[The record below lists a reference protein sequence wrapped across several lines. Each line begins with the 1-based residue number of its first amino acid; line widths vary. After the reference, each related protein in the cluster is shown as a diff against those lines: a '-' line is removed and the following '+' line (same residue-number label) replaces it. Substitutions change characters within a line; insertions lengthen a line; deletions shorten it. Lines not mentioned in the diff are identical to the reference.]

1 MVSPSPLLTKRPK
14 LGDGMLG
21 DGMLGRGAS
30 VLALLLSLLWHPVW
44 LAPVLVVVLTVAWM
58 VEARQHPP
66 VPVVSAIAGHAGPV
80 REALEDVRGAL
91 VDELGLAS
99 RELHQGLGLLRAA
112 VSELGGGFDGL
123 SSKTTLQQS
132 LLRQII
138 ATQDGGVSIQ
148 DFAARTGDLLEHF
161 VGMMVQMSRES
172 LRIVYRID
180 GMAKEMDAV
189 FGLLKNVNT
198 IAEETNLLALNAAIE
213 AARAGEASRGFAVV
227 AGEIRNLASHSN
239 QFNEQIGS
247 HVERARTAMEQLR
260 GLVGAMASQDLSVA
274 LSAKGDIDAMMA
286 HVTESDARNSAVADQ
301 VVEINRGLGSDVSTT
316 IRSLQFEDILSQ
328 LITQTRS
335 RLLELQGFTAECTRD
350 IAELA
355 CAPMDAVTLDERAQ
369 RVRSRLAVHREKTRL
384 RSRGPALQSS
394 MDAGEIE
401 LF

>member
-1 MVSPSPLLTKRPK
+1 MDAFSSFMHKRPVVGLAASAVALVLTMVWPSAW
-14 LGDGMLG
+14 LG
-21 DGMLGRGAS
+21 
-30 VLALLLSLLWHPVW
+30 
-44 LAPVLVVVLTVAWM
+44 PVLVVLLTAAWI
-58 VEARQHPP
+58 VETRRAVPAAAP
-66 VPVVSAIAGHAGPV
+66 VIEASLEHHAPV
-80 REALEDVRGAL
+80 REALEEVRSSL
-91 VDELGLAS
+91 VDELGHAT
-99 RELHQGLGLLRAA
+99 RELHQALDLLRDA

-123 SSKTTLQQS
+123 SRKTGMQQS

-138 ATQDGGVSIQ
+138 DAQKDGVSVQ

-161 VGMMVQMSRES
+161 VDMVVQMSRES

-180 GMAKEMDAV
+180 GMSKEMDAV

-213 AARAGEASRGFAVV
+213 AARAGESGRGFAVV

-247 HVERARTAMEQLR
+247 HVEKARAAMEQLR
-260 GLVGAMASQDLSVA
+260 GLVGTMASQDLNVA
-274 LSAKGDIDAMMA
+274 LSAKGGIDAMMA
-286 HVTESDARNSAVADQ
+286 HVTESDARTSAVADQ

-328 LITQTRS
+328 LINQTRM
-335 RLLELQGFTAECTRD
+335 RLVELQEITTECTRD
-350 IAELA
+350 IEELA
-355 CAPMDAVTLDERAQ
+355 CNPIDAESLQQRAE
-369 RVRSRLAVHREKTRL
+369 RVRNRLAIQREKARL
-384 RSRGPALQSS
+384 RSRGPALQNS

>member
-1 MVSPSPLLTKRPK
+1 MSAIPAPSIPRLPLGLA
-14 LGDGMLG
+14 
-21 DGMLGRGAS
+21 AS
-30 VLALLLSLLWHPVW
+30 AVALLLCLLWQPAW
-44 LAPVLVVVLTVAWM
+44 LAPLVIVALTAVWIVEQRRTPARIVTVA
-58 VEARQHPP
+58 PP
-66 VPVVSAIAGHAGPV
+66 QADTTPV
-80 REALEDVRGAL
+80 REALEDVREAL
-91 VDELGLAS
+91 VDELGHAA
-99 RELHQGLGLLRAA
+99 RELHQALDLLRDA

-123 SSKTTLQQS
+123 SHKTGLQQS
-132 LLRQII
+132 LLKQII
-138 ATQDGGVSIQ
+138 DVQNGGVSVQ

-161 VGMMVQMSRES
+161 VGLIVQLSRDS

-198 IAEETNLLALNAAIE
+198 IAEETNLLALNASIE
-213 AARAGEASRGFAVV
+213 AARAGEAGRGFAVV

-260 GLVGAMASQDLSVA
+260 GLVGAMASQDLNVA
-274 LSAKGDIDAMMA
+274 LSTKGGIDAMMA
-286 HVTESDARNSAVADQ
+286 HVTESDARTSAVADQ

-328 LITQTRS
+328 LINQTRT
-335 RLLELQGFTAECTRD
+335 RLVELQEVTAECTRD
-350 IAELA
+350 IEELA
-355 CAPMDAVTLDERAQ
+355 CTNVEASALAEHAQ
-369 RVRSRLAVHREKTRL
+369 RVRARLAMQREKARL
-384 RSRGPALQSS
+384 RSRGPALQNS

>member
-1 MVSPSPLLTKRPK
+1 MDAILSFMRVRPVIGLAASAVALL
-14 LGDGMLG
+14 
-21 DGMLGRGAS
+21 
-30 VLALLLSLLWHPVW
+30 LALLWHSPW
-44 LAPVLVVVLTVAWM
+44 LAPVLIVLLTAAWI
-58 VEARQHPP
+58 VELRRAPP
-66 VPVVSAIAGHAGPV
+66 VVETIVEESLGHHAPV
-80 REALEDVRGAL
+80 REALEEVRSSL
-91 VDELGLAS
+91 VDELGHAT
-99 RELHQGLGLLRAA
+99 RELHQALDLLRDA

-123 SSKTTLQQS
+123 SRKTGQQQS

-138 ATQDGGVSIQ
+138 DAQNEGVSVQ

-161 VGMMVQMSRES
+161 VDMVVQMSRES

-213 AARAGEASRGFAVV
+213 AARAGESGRGFAVV

-260 GLVGAMASQDLSVA
+260 GLVGTMASQDLNVA
-274 LSAKGDIDAMMA
+274 LSAKGGIDAMMA
-286 HVTESDARNSAVADQ
+286 HVTESDARTSKVADQ
-301 VVEINRGLGSDVSTT
+301 AVEINRGLGTDVATT
-316 IRSLQFEDILSQ
+316 VRSLQFEDILSQ
-328 LITQTRS
+328 LINQTRQ
-335 RLLELQGFTAECTRD
+335 RLVELQDITTECTRD
-350 IAELA
+350 IEELA
-355 CAPMDAVTLDERAQ
+355 CSPIDAEMLAQRAQ
-369 RVRSRLAVHREKTRL
+369 RVRNRLAIQREKARL
-384 RSRGPALQSS
+384 RSRGPALQNS

>member
-1 MVSPSPLLTKRPK
+1 MYAIPSSLRVRPVV
-14 LGDGMLG
+14 GMTTS
-21 DGMLGRGAS
+21 AI
-30 VLALLLSLLWHPVW
+30 ALLLTLLWPSAW
-44 LAPVLVVVLTVAWM
+44 LAPVLIVLLTAAWI
-58 VEARQHPP
+58 VELRRVPAAEEP
-66 VPVVSAIAGHAGPV
+66 VIEASLSHHAPV
-80 REALEDVRGAL
+80 REALEEVRSSL
-91 VDELGLAS
+91 VDELGHAT
-99 RELHQGLGLLRAA
+99 RELHQALDLLRDA

-123 SSKTTLQQS
+123 SRKTGMQQS

-138 ATQDGGVSIQ
+138 DAQNEGVSVQ

-161 VGMMVQMSRES
+161 VGMVVQMSRES

-213 AARAGEASRGFAVV
+213 AARAGESGRGFAVV

-247 HVERARTAMEQLR
+247 HVERARIAMEQLR
-260 GLVGAMASQDLSVA
+260 GLVGTMASQDLNVA
-274 LSAKGDIDAMMA
+274 LSAKGGIDAMMA
-286 HVTESDARNSAVADQ
+286 HVTESDARTSAVADQ
-301 VVEINRGLGSDVSTT
+301 VVEINRGLGTDVSTT

-328 LITQTRS
+328 LINQTRM
-335 RLLELQGFTAECTRD
+335 RLVELQDITTECTRD

-355 CAPMDAVTLDERAQ
+355 CSPIDAELLAQRAE
-369 RVRSRLAVHREKTRL
+369 RVRSRLAIQREKARL
-384 RSRGPALQSS
+384 RSRGPALQNT

>member
-1 MVSPSPLLTKRPK
+1 MSVFSTVFTSRSRI
-14 LGDGMLG
+14 GFA
-21 DGMLGRGAS
+21 AS
-30 VLALLLSLLWHPVW
+30 VLALLLGLFWHEAWASPLLVI
-44 LAPVLVVVLTVAWM
+44 AVTAAWI
-58 VEARQHPP
+58 VEVHRHGA
-66 VPVVSAIAGHAGPV
+66 VSADAPQALPDNEPV
-80 REALEDVRGAL
+80 REALGDVRSAL
-91 VDELGLAS
+91 VDELGHAS
-99 RELHQGLGLLRAA
+99 RELHQALDLLRDA

-123 SSKTTLQQS
+123 SRKTGQQQS

-138 ATQDGGVSIQ
+138 DTQKDGVSVE
-148 DFAARTGDLLEHF
+148 DFAAKTGDLLEHF
-161 VGMMVQMSRES
+161 VGLIVQLSRDS

-213 AARAGEASRGFAVV
+213 AARAGEAGRGFTVV

-247 HVERARTAMEQLR
+247 HVERARNSMQQLR
-260 GLVGAMASQDLSVA
+260 GLVGAMASQDLNVA
-274 LSAKGDIDAMMA
+274 LSAKGGIDAMME
-286 HVTESDARNSAVADQ
+286 HVTQSNARTNAVADQ
-301 VVEINRGLGSDVSTT
+301 AVEINRGLGADVSTT

-328 LITQTRS
+328 LINQTRT
-335 RLLELQGFTAECTRD
+335 RLVELQDITAECTRD
-350 IAELA
+350 IEALA
-355 CAPMDAVTLDERAQ
+355 CEPADDASALTERAE
-369 RVRSRLAVHREKTRL
+369 RVRTRLAAQREKARL

>member
-1 MVSPSPLLTKRPK
+1 MDAFLSFLRVRPVIG
-14 LGDGMLG
+14 LA
-21 DGMLGRGAS
+21 AS
-30 VLALLLSLLWHPVW
+30 AVALLLTLVWPSTW
-44 LAPVLVVVLTVAWM
+44 LAPVLIVLLAAVWIIEMRRA
-58 VEARQHPP
+58 VPADAEP
-66 VPVVSAIAGHAGPV
+66 VLEESLTHHAPV
-80 REALEDVRGAL
+80 REALEEVRSSL
-91 VDELGLAS
+91 VDELGHAT
-99 RELHQGLGLLRAA
+99 RELHQALELLRDA

-123 SSKTTLQQS
+123 SRKTGMQQS

-138 ATQDGGVSIQ
+138 DAQKEGVSVQ

-161 VGMMVQMSRES
+161 VHMVVQMSRES

-180 GMAKEMDAV
+180 GMSKEMDAV

-213 AARAGEASRGFAVV
+213 AARAGESGRGFAVV

-247 HVERARTAMEQLR
+247 HVEKARAAMEQLR
-260 GLVGAMASQDLSVA
+260 GLVGTMASQDLNVA
-274 LSAKGDIDAMMA
+274 LSAKGGIDAMMA
-286 HVTESDARNSAVADQ
+286 HVTESDARTSAVADQ

-328 LITQTRS
+328 LINQTRV
-335 RLLELQGFTAECTRD
+335 RLVELQDITTECTRD
-350 IAELA
+350 IEELA
-355 CAPMDAVTLDERAQ
+355 CNPIDAESLQQRAE
-369 RVRSRLAVHREKTRL
+369 RVRSRLAIQREKARL
-384 RSRGPALQSS
+384 RSRGPALQNS

>member
-1 MVSPSPLLTKRPK
+1 MTFSLSGLAARPVA
-14 LGDGMLG
+14 GVA
-21 DGMLGRGAS
+21 AS
-30 VLALLLSLLWHPVW
+30 ALALLLSLLWHPAW
-44 LAPVLVVVLTVAWM
+44 LAPLLVVLLTVVWI
-58 VEARQHPP
+58 VETRHRATP
-66 VPVVSAIAGHAGPV
+66 VAEPAPGAHAGPV

-91 VDELGLAS
+91 VDELGHAS
-99 RELHQGLGLLRAA
+99 RELHQGLGLLRDA

-123 SSKTTLQQS
+123 SNKTALQQS
-132 LLRQII
+132 LLKQII
-138 ATQDGGVSIQ
+138 EVQGSGVSIQ
-148 DFAARTGDLLEHF
+148 DFATRTGDLLEHF
-161 VGMMVQMSRES
+161 VGMIVQMSRES

-213 AARAGEASRGFAVV
+213 AARAGESGRGFAVV
-227 AGEIRNLASHSN
+227 AGEIRNLASNSN

-247 HVERARTAMEQLR
+247 HVERARAAMEQLR
-260 GLVGAMASQDLSVA
+260 GLVGTMASQDLNVA
-274 LSAKGDIDAMMA
+274 LSAKGGIDAMMA
-286 HVTESDARNSAVADQ
+286 HVTESDARTSAVADQ

-328 LITQTRS
+328 LITQTRA
-335 RLLELQGFTAECTRD
+335 RLVELQEITAECTRD
-350 IAELA
+350 IEELA
-355 CAPMDAVTLDERAQ
+355 CASMDAEALDERAR
-369 RVRSRLAVHREKTRL
+369 RVRSRLAVQREKARL

>member
-1 MVSPSPLLTKRPK
+1 MYAIPSLLRVRPVV
-14 LGDGMLG
+14 GMTTS
-21 DGMLGRGAS
+21 A
-30 VLALLLSLLWHPVW
+30 VALLLTLLWPSAW
-44 LAPVLVVVLTVAWM
+44 LAPVLIVLLTAAWI
-58 VEARQHPP
+58 VELRRAPAAEEP
-66 VPVVSAIAGHAGPV
+66 VIAASLSHHAPV
-80 REALEDVRGAL
+80 REALEEVRSSL
-91 VDELGLAS
+91 VDELGHAT
-99 RELHQGLGLLRAA
+99 RELHQALDLLRDA

-123 SSKTTLQQS
+123 SRKTGMQQS

-138 ATQDGGVSIQ
+138 DAQNEGVSVQ

-161 VGMMVQMSRES
+161 VGMVVQMSRES

-213 AARAGEASRGFAVV
+213 AARAGESGRGFAVV

-247 HVERARTAMEQLR
+247 HVERARIAMEQLR
-260 GLVGAMASQDLSVA
+260 GLVGTMASQDLNVA
-274 LSAKGDIDAMMA
+274 LSAKGGIDAMMA
-286 HVTESDARNSAVADQ
+286 HVTESDARTSAVADQ
-301 VVEINRGLGSDVSTT
+301 VVEINRGLGTDVSTT

-328 LITQTRS
+328 LINQTRM
-335 RLLELQGFTAECTRD
+335 RLVELQDITTECTRD

-355 CAPMDAVTLDERAQ
+355 CSPIDAELLAQRAE
-369 RVRSRLAVHREKTRL
+369 RVRSRLAIQREKARL
-384 RSRGPALQSS
+384 RSRGPALQNT

>member
-1 MVSPSPLLTKRPK
+1 MDAFLSFLRVRPVVG
-14 LGDGMLG
+14 LV
-21 DGMLGRGAS
+21 AS
-30 VLALLLSLLWHPVW
+30 AAALLLTLLWPSAW
-44 LAPVLVVVLTVAWM
+44 LAPVLIVLLTGAWI
-58 VEARQHPP
+58 VELRRAAPSDEP
-66 VPVVSAIAGHAGPV
+66 VIQSSLEHHAPV
-80 REALEDVRGAL
+80 REALEEVRSSL
-91 VDELGLAS
+91 VDELGHAT
-99 RELHQGLGLLRAA
+99 RELHQALDLLRDA

-123 SSKTTLQQS
+123 SRKTGMQQS

-138 ATQDGGVSIQ
+138 DAQNEGVSVQ

-161 VGMMVQMSRES
+161 VDMVVQMSRES

-213 AARAGEASRGFAVV
+213 AARAGESGRGFAVV

-260 GLVGAMASQDLSVA
+260 GLVGTMASQDLNVA
-274 LSAKGDIDAMMA
+274 LSAKGGIDAMMA
-286 HVTESDARNSAVADQ
+286 HVTESDARTSAVADQ
-301 VVEINRGLGSDVSTT
+301 VVEINRGLGTDVSTT

-328 LITQTRS
+328 LINQTRV
-335 RLLELQGFTAECTRD
+335 RLVELQEITTECTRD
-350 IAELA
+350 IEELA
-355 CAPMDAVTLDERAQ
+355 CNPIDAELLAQ
-369 RVRSRLAVHREKTRL
+369 RAERVRNRLAIQREKARL
-384 RSRGPALQSS
+384 RSRGPALQNS

>member
-1 MVSPSPLLTKRPK
+1 
-14 LGDGMLG
+14 
-21 DGMLGRGAS
+21 
-30 VLALLLSLLWHPVW
+30 
-44 LAPVLVVVLTVAWM
+44 
-58 VEARQHPP
+58 
-66 VPVVSAIAGHAGPV
+66 V

-91 VDELGLAS
+91 VDELGHAT
-99 RELHQGLGLLRAA
+99 RELHQALDLLRDA
-112 VSELGGGFDGL
+112 VLELGGGFDGL
-123 SSKTTLQQS
+123 SQKTGQQQS
-132 LLRQII
+132 LLKQII
-138 ATQDGGVSIQ
+138 DVQDGGVSIQ

-161 VGMMVQMSRES
+161 VGMIVQMSRES

-213 AARAGEASRGFAVV
+213 AARAGESGRGFAVV

-260 GLVGAMASQDLSVA
+260 GLVGTMASQDLNVA
-274 LSAKGDIDAMMA
+274 LSAKGGIDAMMA
-286 HVTESDARNSAVADQ
+286 HVTESDARTNAVADQ
-301 VVEINRGLGSDVSTT
+301 AVQINRGLGNDVSTT

-328 LITQTRS
+328 LINQTRT
-335 RLLELQGFTAECTRD
+335 RLVELQEVTAECTRD
-350 IAELA
+350 IEVLA
-355 CAPMDAVTLDERAQ
+355 CDSHGSEVLAERAQ
-369 RVRSRLAVHREKTRL
+369 RMRARLGVQREKARL